1 METFDELFDAFFN
14 NNDKK
19 SKKRGRPRKEKNYD
33 SYEEK
38 AKKIIDSLQNFS
50 EITDVDKQHQID
62 NELGEPH
69 EIHLF
74 HSDGLYFKR
83 SIWNTEDGDLV
94 KLEVSEEP
102 FEEKK
107 SLEELL
113 VIALE
118 EEEYEKAAEIR
129 DEMKKIEKK
138 QKKVT
143 KKLDKS
149 K

>member
-1 METFDELFDAFFN
+1 METFDELFNDFFN
-14 NNDKK
+14 NGDKP
-19 SKKRGRPRKEKNYD
+19 KRRGVGRPKKVKED
-33 SYEEK
+33 SFEEK
-38 AKKIIDSLQNFS
+38 AKKIIDSLS
-50 EITDVDKQHQID
+50 TMKEITDVDKQFQID

-69 EIHLF
+69 EVNLF
-74 HSDGLYFKR
+74 EADGLFFKR

-94 KLEVSEEP
+94 KLEVSDIP
-102 FEEKK
+102 FEEKRT
-107 SLEELL
+107 LEELL
-113 VIALE
+113 AIALE

>member
-1 METFDELFDAFFN
+1 METFDELFDSFFN

-19 SKKRGRPRKEKNYD
+19 SKKRGRPRKEKYE

-50 EITDVDKQHQID
+50 EITDTDKQREID

-74 HSDGLYFKR
+74 DSDGLYFKR
-83 SIWNTEDGDLV
+83 SIWNTEEGDLV
-94 KLEVSEEP
+94 KLEVSEVP

-129 DEMKKIEKK
+129 DKMKKIEKK
-138 QKKVT
+138 QKKVA

>member
-19 SKKRGRPRKEKNYD
+19 AKKRGRPRKEVNYNN
-33 SYEEK
+33 YEEK

-50 EITDVDKQHQID
+50 EITDVDKQNQIE

-69 EIHLF
+69 EINLF
-74 HSDGLYFKR
+74 QSEGLYFKR

-94 KLEVSEEP
+94 KLEVSDVP
-102 FEEKK
+102 FEEKR
-107 SLEELL
+107 SLQELL
-113 VIALE
+113 DIALE

-129 DEMKKIEKK
+129 DEMNKIEKK